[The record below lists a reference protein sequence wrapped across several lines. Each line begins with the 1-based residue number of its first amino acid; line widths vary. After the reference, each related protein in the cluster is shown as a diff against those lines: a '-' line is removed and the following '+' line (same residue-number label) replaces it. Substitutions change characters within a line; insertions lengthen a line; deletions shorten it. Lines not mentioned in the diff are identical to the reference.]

1 MSAIASPTSSSRP
14 LSSSPLPTR
23 PSWWPR
29 VSIILFSVGL
39 FLILLFISFL
49 FLCFFLLPWNDSFNY
64 SVRLNKSSLHRGR
77 VVSASSAGIAAVADV
92 DAANSA
98 ANSAAT
104 AKLKSS
110 NHDEDLNDE
119 NERRAQNE
127 NHRLRPLQSQIAV
140 ITLLP
145 EVIVKN

>member
-14 LSSSPLPTR
+14 LSSSPMPMR
-23 PSWWPR
+23 PPWWPR
-29 VSIILFSVGL
+29 VSIILCSVGL

-77 VVSASSAGIAAVADV
+77 GAGSSASIAAVAV
-92 DAANSA
+92 TDAGNSA
-98 ANSAAT
+98 AA

-110 NHDEDLNDE
+110 NDDEDLNDE

-127 NHRLRPLQSQIAV
+127 NHRLRPLQSQIAI
-140 ITLLP
+140 ITSLP
-145 EVIVKN
+145 EVIVED

>member
-49 FLCFFLLPWNDSFNY
+49 FLCFFLLSWNDSFNY
-64 SVRLNKSSLHRGR
+64 SVRLNKSSLHHGR
-77 VVSASSAGIAAVADV
+77 VVSASSAGIAATAD
-92 DAANSA
+92 AA

-119 NERRAQNE
+119 NERRAQNK
-127 NHRLRPLQSQIAV
+127 NHWLRPLQSQIAV
-140 ITLLP
+140 ITSLP
-145 EVIVKN
+145 EVIVED

>member
-77 VVSASSAGIAAVADV
+77 VVSASSAGIAADA
-92 DAANSA
+92 DAANSV
-98 ANSAAT
+98 AT

-127 NHRLRPLQSQIAV
+127 NHRLKPLQSQIAV
-140 ITLLP
+140 ITSLL
-145 EVIVKN
+145 EVIVED

>member
-77 VVSASSAGIAAVADV
+77 VVSASSAGIAADME
-92 DAANSA
+92 AANSA
-98 ANSAAT
+98 AAE
-104 AKLKSS
+104 KLKSS

-140 ITLLP
+140 ITSLP
-145 EVIVKN
+145 EVIVED

>member
-64 SVRLNKSSLHRGR
+64 SVRLNKSSLHHGR
-77 VVSASSAGIAAVADV
+77 VVSASSTGIDAITVAD
-92 DAANSA
+92 ATT
-98 ANSAAT
+98 NSAAT

-140 ITLLP
+140 ITSLP
-145 EVIVKN
+145 EVIVED

>member
-77 VVSASSAGIAAVADV
+77 VVSASSAGIAAIADV

-98 ANSAAT
+98 TT

-119 NERRAQNE
+119 NERRAQKE

-140 ITLLP
+140 ITSLP
-145 EVIVKN
+145 EVIVED

>member
-64 SVRLNKSSLHRGR
+64 SVRLNKSSLHHER
-77 VVSASSAGIAAVADV
+77 VVSASSVGIAA
-92 DAANSA
+92 DATNSA
-98 ANSAAT
+98 AA

-119 NERRAQNE
+119 NERKAQNE

-140 ITLLP
+140 ITSLP
-145 EVIVKN
+145 EVIVED